1 MARKPRLERVSHPR
15 VDESAIHAER
25 RIPRIEEHAGTADLL
40 GTVGGAGMEISGR
53 KHVEEIFRSDGEC
66 IPAPSVGNL
75 QVGQPRG
82 RINLIILY
90 GVVDAAEFTIAALP
104 RGNVPVSLGVAL
116 H

>member
-25 RIPRIEEHAGTADLL
+25 RIPRIEEHAGAADLL

-75 QVGQPRG
+75 QVGQP
-82 RINLIILY
+82 LSLSTLSILS
-90 GVVDAAEFTIAALP
+90 GGVDAAEFHIHALSP
-104 RGNVPVSLGVAL
+104 GYVL
-116 H
+116 